1 LKTLVPS
8 QEWPNW
14 RAVASAGGDSLA
26 HADDGE
32 IAMSG
37 SDPASTRGPQQP
49 AQETQQLI
57 AQLTSLMPVLL
68 RLQGQFTQ
76 PSAPQFAPVG
86 FMIQNQMLDY
96 QAAVNLVED
105 ITASSLRTLSSY
117 LEANLER
124 NTGLQGCVAI
134 VTQAAQCFAARD
146 FAQAFDLIWQAYR
159 QITML
164 RVADPQLPPVRATE
178 AAGAFPPSPVSMH

>member
-1 LKTLVPS
+1 
-8 QEWPNW
+8 
-14 RAVASAGGDSLA
+14 
-26 HADDGE
+26 
-32 IAMSG
+32 MSG

-49 AQETQQLI
+49 MQDTQNLI

-76 PSAPQFAPVG
+76 PSAPHIAPVG
-86 FMIQNQMLDY
+86 FMVQHQMLDH

-124 NTGLQGCVAI
+124 NAGLQNCVAP

-146 FAQAFDLIWQAYR
+146 FAQAFDLIWQVYR
-159 QITML
+159 HITML
-164 RVADPQLPPVRATE
+164 RVADPQLPPVRAAE
-178 AAGAFPPSPVSMH
+178 AAGTFPSTTSMH